1 MVKNKEGVLLTNRD
15 EIQKRW
21 KEHSLEVLNRPASE
35 DAGEFDEDDGIDD
48 LEIAVDAPTR
58 AEIYAA
64 LKEMKNGTA
73 GGVDSLTIEIL
84 KADLETSLD
93 VLTLHVLLA

>member
-1 MVKNKEGVLLTNRD
+1 M
-15 EIQKRW
+15 
-21 KEHSLEVLNRPASE
+21 
-35 DAGEFDEDDGIDD
+35 DDGIDD

-73 GGVDSLTIEIL
+73 GGVDKPGYQNSKSRPGNFLGCLRAITGRL
-84 KADLETSLD
+84 KTWVDSETS
-93 VLTLHVLLA
+93 